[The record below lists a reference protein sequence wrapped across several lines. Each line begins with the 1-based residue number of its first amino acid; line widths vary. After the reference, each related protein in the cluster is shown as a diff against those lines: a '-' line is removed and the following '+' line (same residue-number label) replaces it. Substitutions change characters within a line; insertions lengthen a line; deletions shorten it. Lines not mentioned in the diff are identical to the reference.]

1 VPVSAVGCGG
11 DMVQVTLTVY
21 PGPVLDPDLDATV
34 CSEEAGGIVLDI
46 AAGSIAVTNYNIT
59 NINVANGLVA
69 YIGNATAGNGK
80 PANEIESDKFTNTS
94 STAKTVVYD
103 IVPVGTTGCKGDMV
117 QVTLTVNP
125 EPVIDPGLNTTT
137 CSDVAGGIILDVASG
152 SVAAAGYNITSIAVN
167 PSLVAG
173 PGNATTGNGLSSNAI
188 AGDKFT
194 NATAGPLTVV
204 YDVAP
209 VSADGCTGDVVQIT
223 LTVNPEPILDPGINS
238 TTCSDATGGITLKVA
253 GGSVT
258 AANYNIT

>member
-1 VPVSAVGCGG
+1 LNPGLDASTCSNAASGRNLSVTAGSVAATSYNITNIDADPGLVPDAGNATAGNGQSSNAISGDIFSNPTTGSLTVVYDIVPVSAVGCGG

-21 PGPVLDPDLDATV
+21 PGPVLDPNLDATV

-46 AAGSIAVTNYNIT
+46 AAGSIAVANYNIT

-103 IVPVGTTGCKGDMV
+103 IVPVGITGCEGDMV

-152 SVAAAGYNITSIAVN
+152 SVAAAGYNIT
-167 PSLVAG
+167 
-173 PGNATTGNGLSSNAI
+173 
-188 AGDKFT
+188 
-194 NATAGPLTVV
+194 
-204 YDVAP
+204 
-209 VSADGCTGDVVQIT
+209 
-223 LTVNPEPILDPGINS
+223 
-238 TTCSDATGGITLKVA
+238 
-253 GGSVT
+253 
-258 AANYNIT
+258 